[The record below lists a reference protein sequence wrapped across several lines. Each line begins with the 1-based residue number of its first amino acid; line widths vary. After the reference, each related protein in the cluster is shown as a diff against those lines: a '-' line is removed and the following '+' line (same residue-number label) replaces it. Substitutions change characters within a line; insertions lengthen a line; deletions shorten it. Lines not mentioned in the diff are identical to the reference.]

1 MRRRESSK
9 LESTERYT
17 RAGTGFLRIVLLF
30 GSIAVALGL
39 ILIPRLGGPEDY
51 QISQPLFQ
59 QPPDRVVTGSI
70 SSDTAEKASIQLP
83 KIAIGDINQ

>member
-1 MRRRESSK
+1 MRRKEYLE

-17 RAGTGFLRIVLLF
+17 RAGIGFLRIVLLF

-39 ILIPRLGGPEDY
+39 ILIPRLGGPQEY

-59 QPPDRVVTGSI
+59 QAPDRVLTGSVQ
-70 SSDTAEKASIQLP
+70 SDTAEKAAVQVP
-83 KIAIGDINQ
+83 KIATGDISQ